1 MWKHRASTSVFVLEE
16 KIVDLK
22 SYLKEKCRIVDVAL
36 DQYLPAEDRYPEV
49 IYRAMRYSVMNGGK
63 RLRPV
68 LALAACEAVGGKAEV
83 VLPAACSIEFIHAFS
98 LIHDDLPALDND
110 DLRRGRPT
118 NHRVFGEAMAILAG
132 DALLAYA
139 IETVTSRTE
148 DIPAE
153 TLVEV
158 TREIAAAT
166 GMSGMIVGQ
175 VVDLICEGKNVEPET
190 LKYMHRNKTGA
201 LIRLSLVTGGRLSG
215 ASPEQ
220 LDALGLYGEKIG
232 LAFQIADDILDIEGS
247 EDKLGKPIGSD
258 IRNEKTTYPSLYG
271 LEKSKELAGQAV
283 DDAVAALSIFDEKAE
298 PLRAIAQYIV
308 DRDN

>member
-1 MWKHRASTSVFVLEE
+1 L
-16 KIVDLK
+16 DLK
-22 SYLKEKCRIVDVAL
+22 SYLAEKQRVVDVAL
-36 DQYLPAEDRYPEV
+36 DEYLPPEDRYPEV
-49 IYRAMRYSVMNGGK
+49 IYKAMRYSVLNGGK

-68 LALAACEAVGGKAEV
+68 LALAACEAVGGEIEAV
-83 VLPAACSIEFIHAFS
+83 MPAACSIEFIHAFS

-118 NHRVFGEAMAILAG
+118 NHRIFGEAMAILAG

-139 IETVTSRTE
+139 IETVTGRTKNV
-148 DIPAE
+148 PAE
-153 TLVEV
+153 TVVEV

-175 VVDLICEGKNVEPET
+175 VVDLLCEGKKVEPET
-190 LKYMHRNKTGA
+190 LKFMHRNKTGA
-201 LIRLSLVTGGRLSG
+201 LIKLSLITGGMLGG
-215 ASPEQ
+215 ANSEH

-271 LEKSKELAGQAV
+271 LDKSKELARQAV
-283 DDAVAALSIFDEKAE
+283 DDAVEALSIFDERAD